1 MFSNDSVLLLQQVGW
16 EWAQKKGGNSSAGLS
31 NRDCD
36 KADLD
41 IRLILY
47 LSENIVCF
55 LILSIRKSQQQQNR
69 SSSFRLHLKK
79 NQHLVDFPT
88 SRSDLPAKHSG
99 LG

>member
-31 NRDCD
+31 NRDCN

-55 LILSIRKSQQQQNR
+55 LILSIRKKPTTTKQIIIIQAPSEKKKKTVGRFLHQQIR
-69 SSSFRLHLKK
+69 SSC
-79 NQHLVDFPT
+79 
-88 SRSDLPAKHSG
+88 
-99 LG
+99 